1 MNDISAE
8 PFVYQPALVWAP
20 RSMYPN
26 PLAAFF
32 FPDWGFFGKAR
43 RSAPDLV
50 GPRPREAARHPSHRL
65 EGAAAASA
73 LAGQFQ
79 RALEI
84 DPMQAAA
91 LARLWRQAPR

>member
-1 MNDISAE
+1 
-8 PFVYQPALVWAP
+8 
-20 RSMYPN
+20 MYPS
-26 PLAAFF
+26 PLAFF
-32 FPDWGFFGKAR
+32 FPYWGLFAKRG
-43 RSAPDLV
+43 APVPADDV
-50 GPRPREAARHPSHRL
+50 ATAP
-65 EGAAAASA
+65 AASA

>member
-1 MNDISAE
+1 
-8 PFVYQPALVWAP
+8 
-20 RSMYPN
+20 MYPS
-26 PLAAFF
+26 PLAFF
-32 FPDWGFFGKAR
+32 FPYWGLFAKRGAR
-43 RSAPDLV
+43 VRADDL
-50 GPRPREAARHPSHRL
+50 ATT
-65 EGAAAASA
+65 AAASA

>member
-1 MNDISAE
+1 VNDISAE
-8 PFVYQPALVWAP
+8 PLVYQPALAGAP

-26 PLAAFF
+26 PLTAFF
-32 FPDWGFFGKAR
+32 FPYWGFFGHA
-43 RSAPDLV
+43 RSAPGRV
-50 GPRPREAARHPSHRL
+50 GPRPRAAARRSSHRL
-65 EGAAAASA
+65 EGTAAASA

>member
-1 MNDISAE
+1 M
-8 PFVYQPALVWAP
+8 YQAATVVAP
-20 RSMYPN
+20 RNMYPG
-26 PLAAFF
+26 PLATFF
-32 FPDWGFFGKAR
+32 FPYWGFFGKAR
-43 RSAPDLV
+43 RSAP
-50 GPRPREAARHPSHRL
+50 GRAGRRSREAAHRTSDRL